1 VAELMGEGFANSAVV
16 PEQLNGVECCA
27 TQGMG
32 IWLNTEDKPP
42 TQFGELPRSS
52 VLDPV
57 ADFELFA
64 HFFSCDARTLA
75 PSTFILYTIQL
86 TDSQYRQKFSR
97 KFFEERGGFFFG
109 ICTRKGVWF

>member
-1 VAELMGEGFANSAVV
+1 MPVREQPQDTRRCFAVV
-16 PEQLNGVECCA
+16 VHVVL
-27 TQGMG
+27 
-32 IWLNTEDKPP
+32 
-42 TQFGELPRSS
+42 LPHTND
-52 VLDPV
+52 VLDLTSTIGVFYEV
-57 ADFELFA
+57 ANFELFA

-75 PSTFILYTIQL
+75 LSTFILYTTEL